1 MAGSKKKV
9 SNRRLTTK
17 AAINDSRRK
26 NKADQ
31 AKETSDGGLSVEGKQ
46 EIRHEIILYPTLWI
60 PKGLQNLGNT
70 CFFNATIQA
79 LSSCVNELYPLHLLP
94 DDIGHLNKIFMSVL
108 AQNNHSVPKEAPPNV
123 SSPTNP
129 SKLLAAISKL
139 SPQFKGRR
147 QQDAHEV
154 YVSMIAALDDEKI
167 IFLRDNEEKGSKIL
181 PSMLFTGSHASIL
194 TCLECRNR
202 VQKYML

>member
-9 SNRRLTTK
+9 SNRRLATK

-26 NKADQ
+26 NKVD
-31 AKETSDGGLSVEGKQ
+31 AKEITDGQHEEGH
-46 EIRHEIILYPTLWI
+46 EIRQEIILTPISWI

-79 LSSCVNELYPLHLLP
+79 LSSCLNELYPLHLLP
-94 DDIGHLNKIFMSVL
+94 GDIGFLNKIFMSVL
-108 AQNNHSVPKEAPPNV
+108 TQNNHSVPKD
-123 SSPTNP
+123 SSPNISSSTNP

-167 IFLRDNEEKGSKIL
+167 IFLRDNEEKGSKFL
-181 PSMLFTGSHASIL
+181 PSTLFTGSHASIL
-194 TCLECRNR
+194 TCLECRNK
-202 VQKYML
+202 V